1 MKVKNLFNLKK
12 QLLTLV
18 LASSSFYTLAEMPMT
33 IKSPDSQLQVDLT
46 LESGKAY
53 YQVQYKGKP
62 FIEKSALGLTTSIG
76 DFSKNLTYVSE
87 QTNSINQTYQ
97 LDRAKVSQV
106 NYQANQA
113 IARYKN
119 ENGDWL
125 DITFNVANND
135 VAFSYQLVSA
145 HEATRVKIFNEASSF
160 NLPDKATSFITPQ
173 ALPGTGWKK
182 TKPSY
187 EEPYTYD
194 QALGTPS
201 ANGVGYT
208 FPALF
213 KNESAG
219 WILISETGVNG
230 NYVGSRLGESSKDGI
245 FKIEFPQAGENA
257 GIGNTYATMAMPAKT
272 PWRTI
277 TIGSDLAPIVETT
290 VSFDLVEPQYQ
301 ASTDYKMGRASWSWI
316 VWQDASMN
324 YADQLEYIDLAAE
337 LNLEYILIDALWDAN
352 IGREGMEKLVRY
364 AVSKNVDVMLWYNS
378 NGWWNDAPQTPV
390 NLMNTTIA
398 RKQEMAWLQKIGVKG
413 LKIDFFGGDKQATMK
428 LYEDI
433 LSDANDYDLAI
444 TFHGCTLP
452 RGWERMYPNFITS
465 EAVLAS
471 ENLVFNQ
478 HSLDLHAYNATML
491 PFTRNP
497 VAAMDFGPVFLNK
510 RLSRTQQNGTIRSTT
525 DAFELATSIIYQSP
539 IQHFGLTPNNLD
551 EQPGYVLDFI
561 RNVPSVW
568 DETQFIDGYPGKLAV
583 LARRHQNTWYV
594 AAVNGEKQAKTVEVN
609 LPMLAG
615 QRVTMLVDA
624 KNKTAQQL
632 KVTVP
637 ENGKLSLNLLA
648 EGGAVIYH

>member
-1 MKVKNLFNLKK
+1 MTNFNYKK
-12 QLLTLV
+12 QIMAAGLCF
-18 LASSSFYTLAEMPMT
+18 ASFYANADMPIT
-33 IKSPDSQLQVDLT
+33 IKSPDNQLQVELT
-46 LESGKAY
+46 LEHGQAY
-53 YQVQYKGKP
+53 YQVQYQGDT
-62 FIEKSALGLTTSIG
+62 FIEKSALGLMTSIG
-76 DFSKNLTYVSE
+76 DFSKGLTYLTDE
-87 QTNSINQTYQ
+87 THNINQTYQ

-106 NYQANQA
+106 NYVANQVVTKFTNA
-113 IARYKN
+113 
-119 ENGDWL
+119 NGDEL
-125 DITFNVANND
+125 EITFNVANHD
-135 VAFSYQLVSA
+135 VAFSYKLISTHQVNGVEILS
-145 HEATRVKIFNEASSF
+145 EASSF
-160 NLPDKATSFITPQ
+160 NLPDKATSFISPQ
-173 ALPGTGWKK
+173 ALPLTGWKK

-213 KNESAG
+213 KNKSDG
-219 WILISETGVNG
+219 WILISETGVDG
-230 NYVGSRLGESSKDGI
+230 NYVASRLGESTQDGT
-245 FKIEFPQAGENA
+245 FKIEFPQSGENA
-257 GIGNTYATMAMPAKT
+257 GIGHTSAVTSLPAQT

-277 TIGSDLAPIVETT
+277 TIGRDLAPIVETT
-290 VSFDLVEPQYQ
+290 VSFDVVKPQYQ

-324 YADQLEYIDLAAE
+324 YADQVEYIDLAAE

-352 IGREGMEKLVRY
+352 IGRERMEKLVRY
-364 AVSKNVDVMLWYNS
+364 AASKNVEVMLWYNS

-390 NLMNTTIA
+390 NLMNTTVA

-433 LSDANDYDLAI
+433 LSDANDYGLAI

-478 HSLDLHAYNATML
+478 HSMNLHAYNATIL

-497 VAAMDFGPVFLNK
+497 VGAMDFGPLFLNK
-510 RLSRTQQNGTIRSTT
+510 RLSRTEQNGTIRTTT
-525 DAFELATSIIYQSP
+525 DAFELATSVLYQSP
-539 IQHFGLTPNNLD
+539 IQHFALTPNNLN
-551 EQPGYVLDFI
+551 EQPTYVLDFI
-561 RNVPSVW
+561 RNVPSIW
-568 DETQFIDGYPGKLAV
+568 DETKYIAGYPGKLAV

-594 AAVNGEKQAKTVEVN
+594 AAVNGEKQAKTVDIK

-615 QRVTMLVDA
+615 QSVTMLVDA
-624 KNKTAQQL
+624 KDKTAKQVQL
-632 KVTVP
+632 VVP
-637 ENGKLSLNLLA
+637 ENGKISINLLA
-648 EGGAVIYH
+648 EGGAVIYSPK